1 MLHHVATLVLAV
13 HDNEPDKAA
22 FYILGG
28 LLAVWAVVLGFIGLR
43 SETFPATLGAQ
54 RTVMGISAVLVVLAA
69 GAALI
74 TS

>member
-1 MLHHVATLVLAV
+1 MVHHLAALVIAV
-13 HDNEPDKAA
+13 DDNEPDKAA

>member
-13 HDNEPDKAA
+13 DDNEPDKAA

-28 LLAVWAVVLGFIGLR
+28 LLAVWAVFLGFIGVR
-43 SETFPATLGAQ
+43 SETFPATSRAQ
-54 RTVMGISAVLVVLAA
+54 HAVMGISGVLVVLAL

>member
-13 HDNEPDKAA
+13 DDNEPNKAA

-43 SETFPATLGAQ
+43 SVTFPATLGAQ
-54 RTVMGISAVLVVLAA
+54 RTVMGISVVLVVLAA

>member
-1 MLHHVATLVLAV
+1 
-13 HDNEPDKAA
+13 
-22 FYILGG
+22 
-28 LLAVWAVVLGFIGLR
+28 VVLGFIGLR